1 MGRPTIRRVSYKGEW
16 VWEVKLP
23 DASVKYH
30 RQDWQAQWLY
40 SYAMQL
46 YRAGLDD

>member
-1 MGRPTIRRVSYKGEW
+1 MGKPTIRQVMRKGEP

-23 DASVKYH
+23 DSTVRYH

-40 SYAMQL
+40 SYAMRL
-46 YRAGLDD
+46 YAAGLD